1 MSEVTTIKSVDPS
14 TLEWLSGMKTKY
26 SIEDLRAGNGNPL
39 EKGVLGWSNMLTSG
53 IKKNV
58 RSTKSEATKALL
70 QSVVALP
77 IFSKRNSLISQIQAE
92 DYIEFLEKG
101 VSGTKVKRNTPFKFK
116 NTFVGAKMLASFQ
129 VYVASK
135 PIRLQPKRGQSKK
148 DMNKQVAFAMAK
160 SVKMKGIKARN
171 IYGTFLKKNSPQI
184 KELKDIVG
192 RNIGGAVA
200 AEIVTAWGNK

>member
-1 MSEVTTIKSVDPS
+1 MNELTRIKSADPE
-14 TLEWLSGMKTKY
+14 TLQWLSGMKTKY

-39 EKGVLGWSNMLTSG
+39 ERDVAKWANDLTG
-53 IKKNV
+53 LMKKNV
-58 RSTKSEATKALL
+58 RGTKSEATKALL

-77 IFSKRNSLISQIQAE
+77 IFSKRNALVSQIQAE

-116 NTFVGAKMLASFQ
+116 NTFVGQKMLASFQ

-135 PIRLQPKRGQSKK
+135 PIRLQPKKGQTKK
-148 DMNKQVAFAMAK
+148 QLNKQVAFAMAK
-160 SVKMKGIKARN
+160 SVKMKGIKPRN

-200 AEIVTAWGNK
+200 AEIVTAWGDK